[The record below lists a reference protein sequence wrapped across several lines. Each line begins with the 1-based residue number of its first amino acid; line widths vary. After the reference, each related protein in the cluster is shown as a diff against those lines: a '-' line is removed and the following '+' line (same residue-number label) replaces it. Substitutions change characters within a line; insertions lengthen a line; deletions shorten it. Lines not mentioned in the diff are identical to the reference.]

1 MGPKSKNIAVFGNK
15 STYLTFDEFLQL
27 PLPEFDPF
35 KEGQR
40 LFIIRKPNFMRRLEQ
55 NIVERFRISSCD
67 GRYRLAKVDPHDVPK
82 VHYNKVSGTWMSNN
96 GRDSV
101 WTWVDSSQRKRPTKP
116 TPLSGICMVE
126 ECMVASEEYKTAVLE
141 YIGDTI
147 NRDMDETYQRIV
159 ERQFNNLL
167 E

>member
-1 MGPKSKNIAVFGNK
+1 
-15 STYLTFDEFLQL
+15 
-27 PLPEFDPF
+27 
-35 KEGQR
+35 
-40 LFIIRKPNFMRRLEQ
+40 
-55 NIVERFRISSCD
+55 
-67 GRYRLAKVDPHDVPK
+67 
-82 VHYNKVSGTWMSNN
+82 MSNN

-147 NRDMDETYQRIV
+147 KRDMDETYQRIV